1 MLSRLLVLD
10 SEGRTVLCRQT
21 SAYIYNTSDI
31 YIYTVRQG
39 EEGFQGYVQGWDTCS
54 HSTSYS
60 PNPDF
65 TPSTPKPCS
74 FSLKLNRKGSRED
87 RFRSRKVYQRNT
99 QVHREINKSLSQAKL
114 TSTTL

>member
-1 MLSRLLVLD
+1 MLVLD

-21 SAYIYNTSDI
+21 SAFIYNTSDI

-65 TPSTPKPCS
+65 TQSTQKPCS

-87 RFRSRKVYQRNT
+87 RFRFRFRKVYQRNT
-99 QVHREINKSLSQAKL
+99 QVHRELNKSPSQATL
-114 TSTTL
+114 TSTML